1 MMIIIKM
8 ILICLI
14 IFELWLLMVKYKND
28 WLEESELTLK
38 LLEFNLKLSKT
49 YSKDLEEVNIEKEN
63 ISRELLAREKQ
74 YNKLLEDYNKLKNKN
89 NRIAEVIEEEKK

>member
-28 WLEESELTLK
+28 WLEESKLNLK
-38 LLEFNLKLSKT
+38 LLEFNVKTSLKYSEELSKA
-49 YSKDLEEVNIEKEN
+49 EIEKEN

-89 NRIAEVIEEEKK
+89 NRIAEVIEE